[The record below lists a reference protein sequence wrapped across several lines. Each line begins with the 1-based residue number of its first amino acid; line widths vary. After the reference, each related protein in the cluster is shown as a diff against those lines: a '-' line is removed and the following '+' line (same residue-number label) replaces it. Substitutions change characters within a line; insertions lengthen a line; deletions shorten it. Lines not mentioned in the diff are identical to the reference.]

1 MSASKKKHPFDF
13 KTQYGL
19 GFDPQD
25 DEIVVD
31 FFCGGGG
38 AGTGL
43 EMGLGRKVN
52 VAKNHSA
59 KAISMHTINHPGA
72 KHFTT
77 DVFDGDP
84 DTECGGKA
92 VGWFHM
98 SPDCT
103 HHSQAAG
110 GQPRKRE
117 IRNLSW
123 IGLKWAGK
131 KKPRVISLENVKQ
144 ILQWGRLIA
153 KRDKATGRVIKLGG
167 AIAAPG
173 EVVPV
178 DQQFLIPDPK
188 QRGRTWRRFVAL
200 LEGMGYVVEWKVIKA
215 CDFGAPT
222 SRERLF
228 MLARCDGQ
236 PIVWPE
242 PTHAKKPAK
251 AQKPWRTAAE
261 CIDFSDLG
269 KSIFGRKKDLAP
281 ATLRRVAKG
290 MKKFVIDNATPFIV
304 PIANWS
310 GETVQSANQPLR
322 TVNSYPRG
330 GAFSVVSPV
339 IAPATHQ
346 GSDRINDPLEPLPT
360 VTCANRG
367 ELTLI
372 SPTLVQTGYG
382 ERDGQEP
389 RVPGLDQPLGTV
401 VAGGVKHAL
410 TSAVLVGAGGPEY
423 SGKPT
428 AADQPV
434 GSLLAQN
441 HRGIAAA
448 SLVQLGNGDKAG
460 AAPRTA
466 DLHDPLGTIMASG
479 GKYGV
484 AAAHLVK
491 FRFDDAGKPLDE
503 PLPTITSGGNY
514 QRPAGAAHAMGI
526 ATAFMAQMN
535 GGFNTTAAKSLEDPM
550 TTVTNTGS
558 QQQLVTATLVTNTTG
573 HAPSDIEGPVPTLTT
588 GQHHMLATA
597 HLLHLRGNC
606 DARDSADPLHTVSAG
621 GTHHGLVTAFMERQ
635 FGASVG
641 QDLDEPAPTITAG
654 GGGKSSLV
662 SFELSPEHE
671 EGALRVAAFLISY
684 YGTENMSGCDQ
695 PAPTITTKDR
705 LGLVTVMV
713 KGTPYVIVDIRLRM
727 LQPAELYQAQGF
739 PTDYIITHGADG
751 KPFTKTEQVHMC
763 GNSVSPPPMAAL
775 ARANDPWRTNVQHQ
789 VAA

>member
-1 MSASKKKHPFDF
+1 MSAQQKKHPFDF

-19 GFDPQD
+19 GFNPQD

-43 EMGLGRKVN
+43 EIGLGRAVN
-52 VAKNHSA
+52 VAKNHSPQ
-59 KAISMHTINHPGA
+59 AISMHTMNHPGA
-72 KHFTT
+72 QHFTT

-123 IGLKWAGK
+123 IGLKWAGMK
-131 KKPRVISLENVKQ
+131 RPRVISLENVKQ

-153 KRDKATGRVIKLGG
+153 KRDKVTGRVVKLGG
-167 AIAAPG
+167 DVAAPG

-178 DQQFLIPDPK
+178 GQQFLIPDPK

-228 MLARCDGQ
+228 MIARCDGQ

-242 PTHAKKPAK
+242 PTHAKNPTKGQ
-251 AQKPWRTAAE
+251 QKWKTAAD
-261 CIDFSDLG
+261 CIDFTDLG

-290 MKKFVIDNATPFIV
+290 MKKFVIDNPAPFIV

-310 GETVQSANQPLR
+310 GEAVQSAEEPLR
-322 TVNSYPRG
+322 TITSYPKG
-330 GAFSVVSPV
+330 GAFSVVSPI

-372 SPTLVQTGYG
+372 SPTLIQSGYG
-382 ERDGQEP
+382 ERPEQEP

-410 TSAVLVGAGGPEY
+410 TSSILVGAGGPVY
-423 SGKPT
+423 AGHPVT
-428 AADQPV
+428 ADQPV
-434 GSLLAQN
+434 GTLMTRS
-441 HRGIAAA
+441 HRA
-448 SLVQLGNGDKAG
+448 V
-460 AAPRTA
+460 
-466 DLHDPLGTIMASG
+466 
-479 GKYGV
+479 
-484 AAAHLVK
+484 
-491 FRFDDAGKPLDE
+491 
-503 PLPTITSGGNY
+503 
-514 QRPAGAAHAMGI
+514 

-535 GGFNTTAAKSLEDPM
+535 GGFNTTVAKSIEDPM

-558 QQQLVTATLVTNTTG
+558 QQQLVAANLV
-573 HAPSDIEGPVPTLTT
+573 
-588 GQHHMLATA
+588 
-597 HLLHLRGNC
+597 HLRGNC
-606 DARDSADPLHTVSAG
+606 DARDVNDPLHTISASG
-621 GTHHGLVTAFMERQ
+621 QHHGLVSAFMERA
-635 FGASVG
+635 FGGSIG
-641 QDLDEPAPTITAG
+641 QGLEEPAPTITAG

-662 SFELSPEHE
+662 SLTLSPEHE
-671 EGALRVAAFLISY
+671 AGALRVAAFLISY
-684 YGTENMSGCDQ
+684 YGTENISACDS

-705 LGLVTVMV
+705 LAMVTVMV
-713 KGTPYVIVDIRLRM
+713 KGTPYVIVDICLRM
-727 LQPAELYQAQGF
+727 LKPSELYKAQGF
-739 PTDYIITHGADG
+739 PADYIITHGADG
-751 KPFTKTEQVHMC
+751 KPFTKTQQVHMC

-775 ARANDPWRTNVQHQ
+775 ARANDPWRSEDRQAR
-789 VAA
+789 AA

>member
-1 MSASKKKHPFDF
+1 MSAQHKKCTFDF

-19 GFDPQD
+19 GFNPQD

-43 EMGLGRKVN
+43 EMGLGRTVS
-52 VAKNHSA
+52 VAKNHSPR
-59 KAISMHTINHPGA
+59 AISMHTVNHPGA

-77 DVFDGDP
+77 DVFEGDP

-123 IGLKWAGK
+123 IGLKWAGMK
-131 KKPRVISLENVKQ
+131 RPRVISLENVKQ

-153 KRDKATGRVIKLGG
+153 KRDKATGRVVKLGG
-167 AIAAPG
+167 DVAAPG

-178 DQQFLIPDPK
+178 SQQFLIPDPK

-200 LEGMGYVVEWKVIKA
+200 LQGMGYIVEWKVIKA

-228 MLARCDGQ
+228 MISRCDGQ

-242 PTHAKKPAK
+242 PTHAKNPAK
-251 AQKPWRTAAE
+251 GQQKWKTAAD

-290 MKKFVIDNATPFIV
+290 MKKFVIDSAAPFIV

-310 GETVQSANQPLR
+310 GETVQSADEPLR
-322 TVNSYPRG
+322 TVTSYPKG
-330 GAFSVVSPV
+330 GAFSVVSPI

-346 GSDRINDPLEPLPT
+346 GSDRINDPLEPVPT

-367 ELTLI
+367 ELTLV
-372 SPTLVQTGYG
+372 SPLM
-382 ERDGQEP
+382 
-389 RVPGLDQPLGTV
+389 
-401 VAGGVKHAL
+401 
-410 TSAVLVGAGGPEY
+410 VGAGGPEY
-423 SGKPT
+423 SGKPVGI
-428 AADQPV
+428 DQPV
-434 GSLLAQN
+434 GTLMTQN
-441 HRGIAAA
+441 HRAI
-448 SLVQLGNGDKAG
+448 
-460 AAPRTA
+460 
-466 DLHDPLGTIMASG
+466 
-479 GKYGV
+479 

-491 FRFDDAGKPLDE
+491 FRFNDAGKALDE

-526 ATAFMAQMN
+526 STVFMAQMN
-535 GGFNTTAAKSLEDPM
+535 GGFNTTDAKSIEDPM
-550 TTVTNTGS
+550 TTVANTGS
-558 QQQLVTATLVTNTTG
+558 QQQLVAANLV
-573 HAPSDIEGPVPTLTT
+573 
-588 GQHHMLATA
+588 
-597 HLLHLRGNC
+597 HLRGNC
-606 DARDSADPLHTVSAG
+606 DARDVNDPLHTISAG
-621 GTHHGLVTAFMERQ
+621 GQHHGLASAFMERA
-635 FGASVG
+635 FGGSVG
-641 QDLDEPAPTITAG
+641 QGLDDPAPTITAG

-662 SFELSPEHE
+662 SLTLSPEHE
-671 EGALRVAAFLISY
+671 AGALRVAAFLISY
-684 YGTENMSGCDQ
+684 YGTENISACDS

-705 LGLVTVMV
+705 LAMVTVMV
-713 KGTPYVIVDIRLRM
+713 KGTPYVIVDICLRM
-727 LQPAELYQAQGF
+727 LKPSELYKAQGF
-739 PTDYIITHGADG
+739 PSDYIISHGADG
-751 KPFTKTEQVHMC
+751 KPFTKTQQVHMC

-775 ARANDPWRTNVQHQ
+775 AWANDPWRAEERQAH
-789 VAA
+789 AA

>member
-1 MSASKKKHPFDF
+1 MSAQQKKHPFDF

-19 GFDPQD
+19 GFNPQD

-43 EMGLGRKVN
+43 EMGLGRTVN
-52 VAKNHSA
+52 VAKNHSPQ
-59 KAISMHTINHPGA
+59 AISMHTVNHPGA

-123 IGLKWAGK
+123 IGLKWGGK
-131 KKPRVISLENVKQ
+131 KRPRVISLENVKQ

-153 KRDKATGRVIKLGG
+153 KRDKATGRVVKLDGN
-167 AIAAPG
+167 IAAPG

-178 DQQFLIPDPK
+178 AQQFLIPDPK

-200 LEGMGYVVEWKVIKA
+200 LERMGYVVEWKVIKA

-228 MLARCDGQ
+228 MIARCDSQ

-242 PTHAKKPAK
+242 PTHAKNPAK
-251 AQKPWRTAAE
+251 GQQKWKTAAD
-261 CIDFSDLG
+261 CIDFTDLG

-290 MKKFVIDNATPFIV
+290 MKKFVIDSAAPFIV

-310 GETVQSANQPLR
+310 GEAVQSADEPLR
-322 TVNSYPRG
+322 TITSYPKG
-330 GAFSVVSPV
+330 GAFSVVSPI

-372 SPTLVQTGYG
+372 SPTLIQSGYG
-382 ERDGQEP
+382 ERPGQEP

-410 TSAVLVGAGGPEY
+410 
-423 SGKPT
+423 
-428 AADQPV
+428 
-434 GSLLAQN
+434 
-441 HRGIAAA
+441 
-448 SLVQLGNGDKAG
+448 
-460 AAPRTA
+460 
-466 DLHDPLGTIMASG
+466 
-479 GKYGV
+479 

-491 FRFDDAGKPLDE
+491 FRFNDAGKALDE

-526 ATAFMAQMN
+526 STVFMAQMN
-535 GGFNTTAAKSLEDPM
+535 GGFNTTVAKSIEDPM

-558 QQQLVTATLVTNTTG
+558 QQQLVSATLITNTTG
-573 HAPSDIEGPVPTLTT
+573 HAPSDLAGPVPTVTT
-588 GQHHMLATA
+588 GQHHALVAA
-597 HLLHLRGNC
+597 NLVHLRGNC
-606 DARDSADPLHTVSAG
+606 DARDVNDPLHTVSAG
-621 GTHHGLVTAFMERQ
+621 GQHHGLVSAFMERA
-635 FGASVG
+635 FGGSVG
-641 QDLDEPAPTITAG
+641 QGLDDPAPTITAG

-662 SFELSPEHE
+662 SLTLSPEHE
-671 EGALRVAAFLISY
+671 AGALRVAAFLISY
-684 YGTENMSGCDQ
+684 YGTENISACDS

-705 LGLVTVMV
+705 LAMVTVMV
-713 KGTPYVIVDIRLRM
+713 KGTPYVIVDICLRM
-727 LQPAELYQAQGF
+727 LKPTELYKAQGF
-739 PTDYIITHGADG
+739 PADYIISHGADG
-751 KPFTKTEQVHMC
+751 KPFTKTQQVHMC

-775 ARANDPWRTNVQHQ
+775 AKANDPWKAAVDHA

>member
-1 MSASKKKHPFDF
+1 MSAHQKKHPFDF

-19 GFDPQD
+19 GFNPQD

-43 EMGLGRKVN
+43 EMGLGRTVS

-59 KAISMHTINHPGA
+59 AAISMHTVNHPGA

-144 ILQWGRLIA
+144 ILQWGPLVA
-153 KRDKATGRVIKLGG
+153 KRCKSTGRVVKLGG
-167 AIAAPG
+167 GIAAPG

-178 DQQFLIPDPK
+178 DQQFLVPDPAR
-188 QRGRTWRRFVAL
+188 RGQTWAVFVAE
-200 LEGMGYVVEWKVIKA
+200 LERLGYAVEWRVIRA

-228 MLARCDGQ
+228 MIARCDGQ

-242 PTHAKKPAK
+242 PTHAKHPAK
-251 AQKPWRTAAE
+251 GQKPWRTAAE
-261 CIDFSDLG
+261 CIDFTDLG

-281 ATLRRVAKG
+281 TTLRRVAKG
-290 MKKFVIDNATPFIV
+290 MKKFVIDNPTPFIV

-310 GETVQSANQPLR
+310 GETVQSANEPLR
-322 TVNSYPRG
+322 TVTSYPKG

-360 VTCANRG
+360 ITCANRG

-372 SPTLVQTGYG
+372 SPTLIQSGYG
-382 ERDGQEP
+382 EREGQQP
-389 RVPGLDQPLGTV
+389 RVPGIDQPLGTV

-410 TSAVLVGAGGPEY
+410 
-423 SGKPT
+423 
-428 AADQPV
+428 
-434 GSLLAQN
+434 
-441 HRGIAAA
+441 
-448 SLVQLGNGDKAG
+448 
-460 AAPRTA
+460 
-466 DLHDPLGTIMASG
+466 
-479 GKYGV
+479 

-491 FRFDDAGKPLDE
+491 FRFNDAGKALDE

-514 QRPAGAAHAMGI
+514 QRPAGAAHAMGVS
-526 ATAFMAQMN
+526 TVFMAQMN
-535 GGFNTTAAKSLEDPM
+535 GGFNTTHAKGVSEPM

-558 QQQLVTATLVTNTTG
+558 QQQLVAANLV
-573 HAPSDIEGPVPTLTT
+573 
-588 GQHHMLATA
+588 
-597 HLLHLRGNC
+597 HLRGNC
-606 DARDSADPLHTVSAG
+606 DARDVTDPLHTISAG
-621 GTHHGLVTAFMERQ
+621 GQHHGLVTAFMERQ

-641 QDLDEPAPTITAG
+641 QQLDEPAPTVTAG
-654 GGGKSSLV
+654 GGGKSSVV
-662 SFELSPEHE
+662 SLKLSPEHE

-684 YGTENMSGCDQ
+684 YGTENVSGAGE
-695 PAPTITTKDR
+695 PAPTVTTKDR
-705 LGLVTVMV
+705 LALVTVMV
-713 KGTPYVIVDIRLRM
+713 KGTPYVIVDICLRM
-727 LQPAELYQAQGF
+727 LKPSELYKAQGF
-739 PTDYIITHGADG
+739 PADYVITHGADG
-751 KPFTKTEQVHMC
+751 KPFTKTQQVHMC

-775 ARANDPWRTNVQHQ
+775 ARANDPWRTSTQHQ

>member
-1 MSASKKKHPFDF
+1 MSAQQKKHPFDF

-19 GFDPQD
+19 GFNPQD

-43 EMGLGRKVN
+43 EMGLGRAVN
-52 VAKNHSA
+52 VAKNHSPQ
-59 KAISMHTINHPGA
+59 AISMHTVNHPGA
-72 KHFTT
+72 KHYTT
-77 DVFDGDP
+77 DVFEGDP

-123 IGLKWAGK
+123 IGLKWAGMK
-131 KKPRVISLENVKQ
+131 RPRVISLENVKQ

-153 KRDKATGRVIKLGG
+153 KRDKATGRVVKLGG
-167 AIAAPG
+167 DIAAPG

-178 DQQFLIPDPK
+178 CQQFLIPDPK

-200 LEGMGYVVEWKVIKA
+200 LEGMGYVVEWKVIRA

-228 MLARCDGQ
+228 MIARCDGQ
-236 PIVWPE
+236 PIVWPD
-242 PTHAKKPAK
+242 PTHAKNPNKGQ
-251 AQKPWRTAAE
+251 QKWKTAAD

-290 MKKFVIDNATPFIV
+290 MKKFVIDSAAPFIV

-310 GETVQSANQPLR
+310 GETVQSADEPLR
-322 TVNSYPRG
+322 TITSYPKG
-330 GAFSVVSPV
+330 GAFSVVSPI

-346 GSDRINDPLEPLPT
+346 GSDRINDPLDPLPT

-372 SPTLVQTGYG
+372 SPVM
-382 ERDGQEP
+382 
-389 RVPGLDQPLGTV
+389 
-401 VAGGVKHAL
+401 
-410 TSAVLVGAGGPEY
+410 VGAGGPVY
-423 SGKPT
+423 AGHPV
-428 AADQPV
+428 AADKPV
-434 GSLLAQN
+434 GTLMTRS
-441 HRGIAAA
+441 HRAI
-448 SLVQLGNGDKAG
+448 
-460 AAPRTA
+460 
-466 DLHDPLGTIMASG
+466 
-479 GKYGV
+479 

-491 FRFDDAGKPLDE
+491 FRFDDAGKALDE

-526 ATAFMAQMN
+526 STVFMAQMN
-535 GGFNTTAAKSLEDPM
+535 GSFNATDAKSIEDPM

-558 QQQLVTATLVTNTTG
+558 QQQLVAANLV
-573 HAPSDIEGPVPTLTT
+573 
-588 GQHHMLATA
+588 
-597 HLLHLRGNC
+597 HLRGNC
-606 DARDSADPLHTVSAG
+606 DARDVNDPLHTVSAG
-621 GTHHGLVTAFMERQ
+621 GQHHGLVSAFMERA
-635 FGASVG
+635 FGGSVG
-641 QDLDEPAPTITAG
+641 QGLEDPAPTITAG

-662 SFELSPEHE
+662 SLTLSPEHE
-671 EGALRVAAFLISY
+671 AGALRVAAFLISY
-684 YGTENMSGCDQ
+684 YGTENISACDS

-705 LGLVTVMV
+705 LAMVTVMV
-713 KGTPYVIVDIRLRM
+713 KGTPYVIVDICLRM
-727 LQPAELYQAQGF
+727 LKPSELYKAQGF
-739 PTDYIITHGADG
+739 PADYIISHGADG
-751 KPFTKTEQVHMC
+751 KPFTKTQQVHMC

-775 ARANDPWRTNVQHQ
+775 ARANDPWRSEERQAR
-789 VAA
+789 AA

>member
-1 MSASKKKHPFDF
+1 MSAHQKKHPFDF

-19 GFDPQD
+19 GFNPQD

-43 EMGLGRKVN
+43 EMGLGRTVS
-52 VAKNHSA
+52 VAKNHSPA
-59 KAISMHTINHPGA
+59 AISMHTVNHPGA

-144 ILQWGRLIA
+144 ILQWGPLVA
-153 KRDKATGRVIKLGG
+153 KRCKSTGRVVKLGG
-167 AIAAPG
+167 GIAEHG

-178 DQQFLIPDPK
+178 DQQFLVPDPAR
-188 QRGRTWRRFVAL
+188 RGQTWAVFVAE
-200 LEGMGYVVEWKVIKA
+200 LERLGYAVEWRVIRA

-228 MLARCDGQ
+228 MIARCDGQ

-242 PTHAKKPAK
+242 PTHAKSPAK
-251 AQKPWRTAAE
+251 GQKPWRTAAE
-261 CIDFSDLG
+261 CIDFTDLG

-290 MKKFVIDNATPFIV
+290 MKKFVIDNPAPFII

-310 GETVQSANQPLR
+310 GETVQSANEPLR
-322 TVNSYPRG
+322 TVTSYPKG
-330 GAFSVVSPV
+330 GAFSVVSPI

-372 SPTLVQTGYG
+372 SPTLIQSGYG
-382 ERDGQEP
+382 EREGQQP
-389 RVPGLDQPLGTV
+389 RVPGIDQPLGTV

-410 TSAVLVGAGGPEY
+410 TSSILVGAGGPVY
-423 SGKPT
+423 AGKPI
-428 AADQPV
+428 AADQRV
-434 GSLLAQN
+434 GTLMTQN
-441 HRGIAAA
+441 HRA
-448 SLVQLGNGDKAG
+448 V
-460 AAPRTA
+460 
-466 DLHDPLGTIMASG
+466 
-479 GKYGV
+479 
-484 AAAHLVK
+484 
-491 FRFDDAGKPLDE
+491 
-503 PLPTITSGGNY
+503 
-514 QRPAGAAHAMGI
+514 

-535 GGFNTTAAKSLEDPM
+535 GGFNTTHAKGADEPM
-550 TTVTNTGS
+550 TTITNTGS
-558 QQQLVTATLVTNTTG
+558 QQQLVTATLITNTTG
-573 HAPSDIEGPVPTLTT
+573 HGPTNLESPVPTLTT
-588 GQHHMLATA
+588 GQHHALVAA
-597 HLLHLRGNC
+597 NLVHLRGNC
-606 DARDSADPLHTVSAG
+606 DARDVNDPLHTISSG
-621 GTHHGLVTAFMERQ
+621 GQHHGLVTAFMERQ

-641 QDLDEPAPTITAG
+641 QPLDEPAPTVTAG
-654 GGGKSSLV
+654 GGGKSSVV
-662 SFELSPEHE
+662 SLRLSPEHE

-684 YGTENMSGCDQ
+684 YGTENVSGAGE

-705 LGLVTVMV
+705 LALVTVMV
-713 KGTPYVIVDIRLRM
+713 KGTPYVIVDICLRM
-727 LQPAELYQAQGF
+727 LKPSELYKAQGF
-739 PTDYIITHGADG
+739 PADYVITHGADG
-751 KPFTKTEQVHMC
+751 KPFTKTQQVHMC

-775 ARANDPWRTNVQHQ
+775 ARANDPWRAGQQ
-789 VAA
+789 QAAAA

>member
-1 MSASKKKHPFDF
+1 MTAFKKHPFDF

-19 GFDPQD
+19 GFNAQD
-25 DEIVVD
+25 EEIVVD

-43 EMGLGRKVN
+43 EMGLGRAVN
-52 VAKNHSA
+52 VAKNHSPQ
-59 KAISMHTINHPGA
+59 AISMHTVNHPGA
-72 KHFTT
+72 VHYTT

-144 ILQWGRLIA
+144 ILQWGPLIA
-153 KRDKATGRVIKLGG
+153 KRCKATGRVVKLGG
-167 AIAAPG
+167 GVAAPG

-178 DQQFLIPDPK
+178 HQQFLVPNPTR
-188 QRGRTWRRFVAL
+188 RGQTWAVFVAEL
-200 LEGMGYVVEWKVIKA
+200 QRLGYAVEWRVLKA

-228 MLARCDGQ
+228 MIARCDGE
-236 PIVWPE
+236 PIVWPA
-242 PTHAKKPAK
+242 PTHAKHPVKGQ
-251 AQKPWRTAAE
+251 QKWRTAAE
-261 CIDFSDLG
+261 CIDWTIPS
-269 KSIFGRKKDLAP
+269 KSIFDRPKPLAP
-281 ATLRRVAKG
+281 ATLRRIAKG
-290 MKKFVIDNATPFIV
+290 MKKFVIDAADPFIV

-310 GETVQSANQPLR
+310 GESVQSAHEPLR
-322 TVNSYPRG
+322 TVTSWPRG
-330 GAFSVVSPV
+330 GSFAMASPI

-346 GSDRINDPLEPLPT
+346 GSDRINDPGEPMPT

-367 ELTLI
+367 ELML
-372 SPTLVQTGYG
+372 
-382 ERDGQEP
+382 
-389 RVPGLDQPLGTV
+389 
-401 VAGGVKHAL
+401 
-410 TSAVLVGAGGPEY
+410 SAA
-423 SGKPT
+423 T
-428 AADQPV
+428 
-434 GSLLAQN
+434 
-441 HRGIAAA
+441 
-448 SLVQLGNGDKAG
+448 LVQLGNGDKPG
-460 AAPRTA
+460 SAPRTA
-466 DLHDPLGTIMASG
+466 DQHEPLGTIMASG
-479 GKYGV
+479 GKYAV

-491 FRFDDAGKPLDE
+491 FRFADEGKALNE

-526 ATAFMAQMN
+526 STVFMAQMN
-535 GGFNTTAAKSLEDPM
+535 GGFNTTDAKSIEDPM

-558 QQQLVTATLVTNTTG
+558 QQQLVTANLV
-573 HAPSDIEGPVPTLTT
+573 
-588 GQHHMLATA
+588 
-597 HLLHLRGNC
+597 HLRGNC
-606 DARDSADPLHTVSAG
+606 DARDVADPLHTISAG

-641 QDLDEPAPTITAG
+641 QAVDEPAPTITAG

-662 SFELSPEHE
+662 EFQLSPEIE
-671 EGALRVAAFLISY
+671 AGALRVAAFLISY
-684 YGTENMSGCDQ
+684 YGTENVSAAGE

-705 LGLVTVMV
+705 LALVTVTI
-713 KGTPYVIVDIRLRM
+713 KGTPYVIVDICLRM
-727 LQPAELYQAQGF
+727 LQPAELYKAQGF
-739 PTDYIITHGADG
+739 PADYIISHGADG
-751 KPFTKTEQVHMC
+751 KPFTKTQQVHMC

-775 ARANDPWRTNVQHQ
+775 ARANDPWRQIEQ
-789 VAA
+789 IKEAA

>member
-1 MSASKKKHPFDF
+1 MSAHQKKHPFDF
-13 KTQYGL
+13 KMQYGL
-19 GFDPQD
+19 GFNPQD

-43 EMGLGRKVN
+43 EMGLGRAVN

-59 KAISMHTINHPGA
+59 KAISMHSINHPGA

-77 DVFDGDP
+77 DVFEGNP

-167 AIAAPG
+167 AIAAAG

-200 LEGMGYVVEWKVIKA
+200 LEGMGYVVEWKVIRA

-228 MLARCDGQ
+228 MIARCDGQ

-242 PTHAKKPAK
+242 PTHAKNPVKGQ
-251 AQKPWRTAAE
+251 QKWKTAAD
-261 CIDFSDLG
+261 CIDFTDLG

-290 MKKFVIDNATPFIV
+290 MKKFVIDSAAPFIV

-310 GETVQSANQPLR
+310 GEAVQSSVEPLR
-322 TVNSYPRG
+322 TITSFPKG

-346 GSDRINDPLEPLPT
+346 GSVRINDPLDPLPT

-372 SPTLVQTGYG
+372 SPTLIQSGYG
-382 ERDGQEP
+382 ERPGQDP

-410 TSAVLVGAGGPEY
+410 ASACIVQAGHGEGSGASKRRSHGVNDICG
-423 SGKPT
+423 
-428 AADQPV
+428 PV
-434 GSLLAQN
+434 GT
-441 HRGIAAA
+441 
-448 SLVQLGNGDKAG
+448 V
-460 AAPRTA
+460 T
-466 DLHDPLGTIMASG
+466 ASG
-479 GKYGV
+479 GGQSIS
-484 AAAHLVK
+484 AAVMIQA
-491 FRFDDAGKPLDE
+491 
-503 PLPTITSGGNY
+503 
-514 QRPAGAAHAMGI
+514 
-526 ATAFMAQMN
+526 N
-535 GGFNTTAAKSLEDPM
+535 GGFNTTHAKDMLGPM

-558 QQQLVTATLVTNTTG
+558 QQQLVAANLV
-573 HAPSDIEGPVPTLTT
+573 
-588 GQHHMLATA
+588 
-597 HLLHLRGNC
+597 HLRGNC
-606 DARDSADPLHTVSAG
+606 DARDVNDPLHTVSASG
-621 GTHHGLVTAFMERQ
+621 QHHGLVSAFMERA
-635 FGASVG
+635 FGGSVG
-641 QDLDEPAPTITAG
+641 QGLNDPAPTITAG

-662 SFELSPEHE
+662 SLTLSPEHE
-671 EGALRVAAFLISY
+671 AGALRVAAFLISY
-684 YGTENMSGCDQ
+684 YGTENISACDS

-705 LGLVTVMV
+705 LAMVTVMV
-713 KGTPYVIVDIRLRM
+713 RGTPYVIVDICLRM
-727 LQPAELYQAQGF
+727 LKPSELYKAQGF
-739 PTDYIITHGADG
+739 PDDYIISHGADG
-751 KPFTKTEQVHMC
+751 KPFTKTQQVHMC

-775 ARANDPWRTNVQHQ
+775 ARANDPWRAAQQ
-789 VAA
+789 QAVAA

>member
-1 MSASKKKHPFDF
+1 MSAHQKKHPFDF

-19 GFDPQD
+19 GFSTQD

-43 EMGLGRKVN
+43 EMGLGRAVN
-52 VAKNHSA
+52 VAKNHSPA
-59 KAISMHTINHPGA
+59 AISMHTVNHPGA
-72 KHFTT
+72 VHYTT

-123 IGLKWAGK
+123 IGLKWAGMK
-131 KKPRVISLENVKQ
+131 RPRVISLENVKQ

-153 KRDKATGRVIKLGG
+153 KRDKATGRVVKLGG
-167 AIAAPG
+167 EIAAPG

-178 DQQFLIPDPK
+178 GQQFLIPDPK

-228 MLARCDGQ
+228 MIARCDGQ

-242 PTHAKKPAK
+242 PTHAKNPAK
-251 AQKPWRTAAE
+251 GQKKWRTAAE
-261 CIDFSDLG
+261 CIDWTIPS
-269 KSIFGRKKDLAP
+269 KSIFDRPKPLAP
-281 ATLRRVAKG
+281 ATLRRIAKG
-290 MKKFVIDNATPFIV
+290 MKKFVLDAADPFIV

-310 GETVQSANQPLR
+310 GDSVQSAHEPLR
-322 TVNSYPRG
+322 TVTSWPRG
-330 GAFSVVSPV
+330 GSFAMASPI

-346 GSDRINDPLEPLPT
+346 GSDRINDPSAPLPT

-372 SPTLVQTGYG
+372 SPVMVTAAHGEGKPGGVQRWG
-382 ERDGQEP
+382 DGSKFA
-389 RVPGLDQPLGTV
+389 GDPLGTV
-401 VAGGVKHAL
+401 
-410 TSAVLVGAGGPEY
+410 T
-423 SGKPT
+423 
-428 AADQPV
+428 
-434 GSLLAQN
+434 
-441 HRGIAAA
+441 
-448 SLVQLGNGDKAG
+448 
-460 AAPRTA
+460 
-466 DLHDPLGTIMASG
+466 ASG
-479 GKYGV
+479 GHSV

-491 FRFDDAGKPLDE
+491 FRFSDEGKALDE

-526 ATAFMAQMN
+526 STVFMAQMN
-535 GGFNTTAAKSLEDPM
+535 GGFNTTAAKSIEDPM

-558 QQQLVTATLVTNTTG
+558 QQQLVAANLV
-573 HAPSDIEGPVPTLTT
+573 
-588 GQHHMLATA
+588 
-597 HLLHLRGNC
+597 HLRGNC
-606 DARDSADPLHTVSAG
+606 DARDVNDPLHTISAG
-621 GTHHGLVTAFMERQ
+621 GQHHGLASAFMERA

-641 QDLDEPAPTITAG
+641 QGLEEPAPTITAG

-662 SFELSPEHE
+662 SLTLSPEHE
-671 EGALRVAAFLISY
+671 AGALRVAAFLISY
-684 YGTENMSGCDQ
+684 YGTENISACDS

-705 LGLVTVMV
+705 LAMVTVMLQ
-713 KGTPYVIVDIRLRM
+713 GTPYVIVDICLRM
-727 LQPAELYQAQGF
+727 LNPAELYKAQGF
-739 PTDYIITHGADG
+739 PADYIISHGADG
-751 KPFTKTEQVHMC
+751 KPFTKTQQVHMC

-775 ARANDPWRTNVQHQ
+775 ARANDPWRVTERVSE
-789 VAA
+789 AA

>member
-1 MSASKKKHPFDF
+1 MSAPQKKHPLDF

-43 EMGLGRKVN
+43 EMGLGRAVT
-52 VAKNHSA
+52 VAKNHNPA
-59 KAISMHTINHPGA
+59 AISMHTVNHPA
-72 KHFTT
+72 ARHYTT
-77 DVFDGDP
+77 DVFEGDP
-84 DTECGGKA
+84 DEECGGRA

-131 KKPRVISLENVKQ
+131 KRPRVISLENVKQ
-144 ILQWGRLIA
+144 ILQWGPLVA
-153 KRDKATGRVIKLGG
+153 KRDKITGRVMKLGG
-167 AIAAPG
+167 QVAAHG

-178 DQQFLIPDPK
+178 HQQFLVPDPK
-188 QRGRTWRRFVAL
+188 RRGTTWRRFVAL
-200 LEGMGYVVEWKVIKA
+200 LEGMGYAVEWRVIKA

-228 MLARCDGQ
+228 MIARCDGQ

-242 PTHAKKPAK
+242 PTHARKPTK
-251 AQKPWRTAAE
+251 RQQKWRTAAD
-261 CIDFSDLG
+261 CIDWSVPS

-290 MKKFVIDNATPFIV
+290 MKKFVIESANPFIV

-310 GETVQSANQPLR
+310 GELAQSAHEPLR
-322 TVNSYPRG
+322 TVTSWPRG
-330 GAFSVVSPV
+330 GSFAM
-339 IAPATHQ
+339 A
-346 GSDRINDPLEPLPT
+346 
-360 VTCANRG
+360 
-367 ELTLI
+367 

-382 ERDGQEP
+382 EREGQQP

-410 TSAVLVGAGGPEY
+410 T
-423 SGKPT
+423 
-428 AADQPV
+428 
-434 GSLLAQN
+434 
-441 HRGIAAA
+441 
-448 SLVQLGNGDKAG
+448 
-460 AAPRTA
+460 
-466 DLHDPLGTIMASG
+466 
-479 GKYGV
+479 
-484 AAAHLVK
+484 AAHLVK
-491 FRFDDAGKPLDE
+491 FRFDDAGKALDE

-514 QRPAGAAHAMGI
+514 QRPAGAAHAMGVC
-526 ATAFMAQMN
+526 TAVMAQMN
-535 GGFNTTAAKSLEDPM
+535 GGFNTTDAKPMDEPM

-558 QQQLVTATLVTNTTG
+558 QQQLVTANLV
-573 HAPSDIEGPVPTLTT
+573 
-588 GQHHMLATA
+588 
-597 HLLHLRGNC
+597 HLRGNC
-606 DARDSADPLHTVSAG
+606 DTRDAADPLHTISAG

-641 QDLDEPAPTITAG
+641 QAIDEPAPTITAG

-662 SFELSPEHE
+662 ELKLSPEHE

-684 YGTENMSGCDQ
+684 YGTENVSGCNS

-705 LGLVTVMV
+705 LALVTVMV
-713 KGTPYVIVDIRLRM
+713 KGTPYVIVDICLRM
-727 LQPAELYQAQGF
+727 LQPHELYRAQGF
-739 PTDYIITHGADG
+739 PADYVIDKGADG
-751 KPFTKTEQVHMC
+751 RKFTKTEQVHMC

-775 ARANDPWRTNVQHQ
+775 ARANDPWRAAAREA

>member
-1 MSASKKKHPFDF
+1 MSAHQKKHPFDF

-19 GFDPQD
+19 GFNPQD

-43 EMGLGRKVN
+43 EIGLGRAVT
-52 VAKNHSA
+52 VAKNHSPA
-59 KAISMHTINHPGA
+59 AISMHTVNHPA
-72 KHFTT
+72 ARHFTT
-77 DVFDGDP
+77 DVFEGDP
-84 DTECGGKA
+84 DTECGGRP

-144 ILQWGRLIA
+144 ILQWGPLIA
-153 KRDKATGRVIKLGG
+153 KRCKVTGRVVKLGG
-167 AIAAPG
+167 DIAEPG

-178 DQQFLIPDPK
+178 HQQFLVPDPK
-188 QRGRTWRRFVAL
+188 RRGQTWAVFVAEL
-200 LEGMGYVVEWKVIKA
+200 KRLGYAVEWRVIRA

-228 MLARCDGQ
+228 MIARCDGQ

-242 PTHAKKPAK
+242 PTHAKNPVKGQ
-251 AQKPWRTAAE
+251 QKWKTAAD

-290 MKKFVIDNATPFIV
+290 MKKFVIDNPAPFIV

-310 GETVQSANQPLR
+310 GEAVQSSDEPLR
-322 TVNSYPRG
+322 TITSWPRG
-330 GAFSVVSPV
+330 GSFAMASPV

-346 GSDRINDPLEPLPT
+346 GSVRVNDPMEPLPT

-372 SPTLVQTGYG
+372 SPTLIQSGYG
-382 ERDGQEP
+382 ERPGQEP

-410 TSAVLVGAGGPEY
+410 
-423 SGKPT
+423 
-428 AADQPV
+428 
-434 GSLLAQN
+434 
-441 HRGIAAA
+441 
-448 SLVQLGNGDKAG
+448 
-460 AAPRTA
+460 
-466 DLHDPLGTIMASG
+466 
-479 GKYGV
+479 

-491 FRFDDAGKPLDE
+491 FRFNDAGKALDE

-514 QRPAGAAHAMGI
+514 QRAAGAAHAMGI
-526 ATAFMAQMN
+526 STVFMAQMN
-535 GGFNTTAAKSLEDPM
+535 GGFNTTFAKGMDEPL

-558 QQQLVTATLVTNTTG
+558 QQQLVSASLATLRRNCIGRGV
-573 HAPSDIEGPVPTLTT
+573 DEPVPTMTA
-588 GQHHMLATA
+588 GAEHHA
-597 HLLHLRGNC
+597 LLHY
-606 DARDSADPLHTVSAG
+606 
-621 GTHHGLVTAFMERQ
+621 
-635 FGASVG
+635 
-641 QDLDEPAPTITAG
+641 
-654 GGGKSSLV
+654 K
-662 SFELSPEHE
+662 LSPEHE
-671 EGALRVAAFLISY
+671 DGALRVAAFLISY
-684 YGTENMSGCDQ
+684 YGTENISACDA

-705 LGLVTVMV
+705 LAMVTVMV
-713 KGTPYVIVDIRLRM
+713 KGTPYVIVDICLRM
-727 LQPAELYQAQGF
+727 LKPSELYKAQGF
-739 PTDYIITHGADG
+739 PADYVISHGADG
-751 KPFTKTEQVHMC
+751 KPFTKTQQVHMC

-775 ARANDPWRTNVQHQ
+775 ARANDPWRVEERQA

>member
-1 MSASKKKHPFDF
+1 MTAFKKPPFDF
-13 KTQYGL
+13 KTQYAL
-19 GFDPQD
+19 GFNIQD

-43 EMGLGRKVN
+43 EMGLGRAVN

-59 KAISMHTINHPGA
+59 AAISMHTVNHPGA
-72 KHFTT
+72 VHYTT

-84 DTECGGKA
+84 DTECNGKF

-144 ILQWGRLIA
+144 ILQWGPLIA
-153 KRDKATGRVIKLGG
+153 KRCKATGRVVKLRGG
-167 AIAAPG
+167 VAAPG

-178 DQQFLIPDPK
+178 SQQFLVPDPAR
-188 QRGRTWRRFVAL
+188 RGQTWAVFVAEL
-200 LEGMGYVVEWKVIKA
+200 QRLGYAVEWRVIKA

-228 MLARCDGQ
+228 MIARCDGQ
-236 PIVWPE
+236 PIVWPV
-242 PTHAKKPAK
+242 PTHAKNPTKG
-251 AQKPWRTAAE
+251 QKKWRTAAE
-261 CIDFSDLG
+261 CIDWTIPS
-269 KSIFGRKKDLAP
+269 KSIFDRAKPLAP
-281 ATLRRVAKG
+281 ATLRRIAKG
-290 MKKFVIDNATPFIV
+290 MKKFVIDAADPFIV

-310 GETVQSANQPLR
+310 GESVQSANEPLR
-322 TVNSYPRG
+322 TVTSWPRG
-330 GAFSVVSPV
+330 GSFAMASPI

-346 GSDRINDPLEPLPT
+346 GSDRINDPHDPLPT

-372 SPTLVQTGYG
+372 SPVMVTAAHGEAKPGGVQRWG
-382 ERDGQEP
+382 DGSKFA
-389 RVPGLDQPLGTV
+389 GDPLGTV
-401 VAGGVKHAL
+401 
-410 TSAVLVGAGGPEY
+410 T
-423 SGKPT
+423 
-428 AADQPV
+428 
-434 GSLLAQN
+434 
-441 HRGIAAA
+441 
-448 SLVQLGNGDKAG
+448 
-460 AAPRTA
+460 
-466 DLHDPLGTIMASG
+466 ASG
-479 GKYGV
+479 GHSI

-491 FRFDDAGKPLDE
+491 FRFADEGKALAE

-526 ATAFMAQMN
+526 STVFMAQMN
-535 GGFNTTAAKSLEDPM
+535 GGFNTTAAKSIEDPM

-558 QQQLVTATLVTNTTG
+558 QQQLVTANLV
-573 HAPSDIEGPVPTLTT
+573 
-588 GQHHMLATA
+588 
-597 HLLHLRGNC
+597 HLRGNC
-606 DARDSADPLHTVSAG
+606 DARDAADPLHTISAG

-641 QDLDEPAPTITAG
+641 QGVDEPAPTITAG

-662 SFELSPEHE
+662 ELQLSPEVE
-671 EGALRVAAFLISY
+671 AGALRVAAFLISY
-684 YGTENMSGCDQ
+684 YGTENMSAADA

-705 LGLVTVMV
+705 LGLVTVSI
-713 KGTPYVIVDIRLRM
+713 KGTPYVIVDICLRM
-727 LQPAELYQAQGF
+727 LQPAELYKAQGF
-739 PTDYIITHGADG
+739 PADYIISHGADG
-751 KPFTKTEQVHMC
+751 KPFTKTQQVHMC

-775 ARANDPWRTNVQHQ
+775 ARANDPWRQAEQ
-789 VAA
+789 IREAA

>member
-1 MSASKKKHPFDF
+1 MSAQQKKHPFDF

-19 GFDPQD
+19 GFSTQD

-43 EMGLGRKVN
+43 EMGLGRAVN
-52 VAKNHSA
+52 VAKNHSPQ
-59 KAISMHTINHPGA
+59 AISMHTVNHPGA
-72 KHFTT
+72 THYTT
-77 DVFDGDP
+77 DVFEGDP
-84 DTECGGKA
+84 DTECAGKA

-153 KRDKATGRVIKLGG
+153 KRDKATGRVVKLGG
-167 AIAAPG
+167 DVAAPG

-178 DQQFLIPDPK
+178 GQQFLIPDPK

-200 LEGMGYVVEWKVIKA
+200 LEGMGYVVEWKVIRA

-228 MLARCDGQ
+228 MIARCDGQ
-236 PIVWPE
+236 PVVWPE
-242 PTHAKKPAK
+242 ATHAKNPTKGQ
-251 AQKPWRTAAE
+251 QKWKTAAD

-290 MKKFVIDNATPFIV
+290 MKKFVIDSAAPFIV

-310 GETVQSANQPLR
+310 GETVQSADEPLR
-322 TVNSYPRG
+322 TITSYPKG
-330 GAFSVVSPV
+330 GAFSVVSPI

-372 SPTLVQTGYG
+372 SPLM
-382 ERDGQEP
+382 
-389 RVPGLDQPLGTV
+389 
-401 VAGGVKHAL
+401 
-410 TSAVLVGAGGPEY
+410 VGAGGPEY
-423 SGKPT
+423 SGKPVSV
-428 AADQPV
+428 DQPT
-434 GSLLAQN
+434 GTLMTQN
-441 HRGIAAA
+441 HRALA
-448 SLVQLGNGDKAG
+448 SACIVQAGHGEGSGADKRRSHG
-460 AAPRTA
+460 VNDICGPI
-466 DLHDPLGTIMASG
+466 GTVTASG
-479 GKYGV
+479 GGQS
-484 AAAHLVK
+484 
-491 FRFDDAGKPLDE
+491 
-503 PLPTITSGGNY
+503 IS
-514 QRPAGAAHAMGI
+514 
-526 ATAFMAQMN
+526 TAVMIQAN
-535 GGFNTTAAKSLEDPM
+535 GGFNTTHAKDMREPM

-558 QQQLVTATLVTNTTG
+558 QQQL
-573 HAPSDIEGPVPTLTT
+573 
-588 GQHHMLATA
+588 ATA
-597 HLLHLRGNC
+597 HLVHMRGNC
-606 DARDSADPLHTVSAG
+606 DARDANDPLHTISAG
-621 GTHHGLVTAFMERQ
+621 GQHHGLVSAFMERA
-635 FGASVG
+635 FGGSVG
-641 QDLDEPAPTITAG
+641 QCLEEPAPTITAG

-662 SFELSPEHE
+662 SLTLSPEHE
-671 EGALRVAAFLISY
+671 AGALRVAAFLISY
-684 YGTENMSGCDQ
+684 YGTENISACDA

-705 LGLVTVMV
+705 LAMVTVMV
-713 KGTPYVIVDIRLRM
+713 KGTPYVIVDICLRM
-727 LQPAELYQAQGF
+727 LKPTELYKAQGF
-739 PTDYIITHGADG
+739 PADYVISHGADG
-751 KPFTKTEQVHMC
+751 KPFTKTQQVHMC

-775 ARANDPWRTNVQHQ
+775 ARANDPWR
-789 VAA
+789 VAELHSAAA

>member
-1 MSASKKKHPFDF
+1 MTSLKRAPLDF
-13 KTQYGL
+13 KTQYSL
-19 GFDPQD
+19 GFNAQD

-38 AGTGL
+38 AATGL
-43 EMGLGRKVN
+43 EIGLGRNVS

-59 KAISMHTINHPGA
+59 AAISMHTINHPGA

-84 DTECGGKA
+84 DTECDGKA

-131 KKPRVISLENVKQ
+131 KRPRVISLENVKQ
-144 ILQWGRLIA
+144 ILQWGPLVA
-153 KRDKATGRVIKLGG
+153 KRCKATGRVMKLGG
-167 AIAAPG
+167 NVAAPG

-178 DQQFLIPDPK
+178 DQQFLIPNPAR
-188 QRGRTWRRFVAL
+188 RGQTWAVFVAEL
-200 LEGMGYVVEWKVIKA
+200 KRLGYAVEWRVIRA

-228 MLARCDGQ
+228 MIARCDGQ

-242 PTHAKKPAK
+242 PTHAKHPAK
-251 AQKPWRTAAE
+251 GQKPWKTAAE

-269 KSIFGRKKDLAP
+269 KSIFGRKKDLAS

-290 MKKFVIDNATPFIV
+290 MKKFVIDNPAPFIV

-310 GETVQSANQPLR
+310 VGNVQPSNEPLR
-322 TVNSYPRG
+322 TVTSYPKG

-346 GSDRINDPLEPLPT
+346 GSDRINDPQEPLPT

-372 SPTLVQTGYG
+372 SPTLIQCGYG

-389 RVPGLDQPLGTV
+389 RVPGIDQPLGTV

-410 TSAVLVGAGGPEY
+410 TSSVLVGAGGPVY
-423 SGKPT
+423 AGH
-428 AADQPV
+428 PV
-434 GSLLAQN
+434 TVNQ
-441 HRGIAAA
+441 
-448 SLVQLGNGDKAG
+448 
-460 AAPRTA
+460 
-466 DLHDPLGTIMASG
+466 
-479 GKYGV
+479 
-484 AAAHLVK
+484 
-491 FRFDDAGKPLDE
+491 
-503 PLPTITSGGNY
+503 
-514 QRPAGAAHAMGI
+514 PAGTLMTRSHRAV

-535 GGFNTTAAKSLEDPM
+535 GGFNTTDAKSIEDPM

-558 QQQLVTATLVTNTTG
+558 QQQLVAANLV
-573 HAPSDIEGPVPTLTT
+573 
-588 GQHHMLATA
+588 
-597 HLLHLRGNC
+597 HLRGNC
-606 DARDSADPLHTVSAG
+606 DARDVSDPLHTVSAG
-621 GTHHGLVTAFMERQ
+621 GQHHGLVTAFMERQ

-641 QDLDEPAPTITAG
+641 QPLDEPAPTVTAG
-654 GGGKSSLV
+654 GGGKSSVV
-662 SFELSPEHE
+662 SLRLSPEHE
-671 EGALRVAAFLISY
+671 AGALRVAAFLISY
-684 YGTENMSGCDQ
+684 YGTENVSAAGE

-705 LGLVTVMV
+705 LALVTVMV
-713 KGTPYVIVDIRLRM
+713 KGTPYVIVDICLRM
-727 LQPAELYQAQGF
+727 LKPSELYKAQGF
-739 PTDYIITHGADG
+739 PADYVITHGADG
-751 KPFTKTEQVHMC
+751 KPFTKTQQVHMC

-775 ARANDPWRTNVQHQ
+775 AKANDPWRQIELCKE
-789 VAA
+789 AA

>member
-1 MSASKKKHPFDF
+1 MSAQQKKHPFDF

-19 GFDPQD
+19 GFNQQD

-43 EMGLGRKVN
+43 EMGLGRAVT
-52 VAKNHSA
+52 VAKNHSPA
-59 KAISMHTINHPGA
+59 AISMHTVNHPHA

-84 DTECGGKA
+84 DTECGGRA

-131 KKPRVISLENVKQ
+131 KRPRVISLENVKQ
-144 ILQWGRLIA
+144 ILQWGPLVA
-153 KRDKATGRVIKLGG
+153 KRCKATGRVVKLGG
-167 AIAAPG
+167 GIAEPG

-178 DQQFLIPDPK
+178 SEQFLVPNQK
-188 QRGRTWRRFVAL
+188 RRGQTWAVFVAEL
-200 LEGMGYVVEWKVIKA
+200 QRLGYAVEWRVIKA

-228 MLARCDGQ
+228 MIARCDGQ

-242 PTHAKKPAK
+242 PTHAKNPVKGQ
-251 AQKPWRTAAE
+251 QKWRTAAE
-261 CIDFSDLG
+261 CIDWTIPS

-290 MKKFVIDNATPFIV
+290 MRKFVLDSANPFIV

-310 GETVQSANQPLR
+310 GESVQSADEPLR
-322 TVNSYPRG
+322 TVTSWPRG
-330 GAFSVVSPV
+330 GSFAMASPI

-346 GSDRINDPLEPLPT
+346 GSDRINDPHAPLPT
-360 VTCANRG
+360 ITCANRG
-367 ELTLI
+367 EMTLI
-372 SPTLVQTGYG
+372 SPVMI
-382 ERDGQEP
+382 
-389 RVPGLDQPLGTV
+389 
-401 VAGGVKHAL
+401 
-410 TSAVLVGAGGPEY
+410 GAGGPEY
-423 SGKPT
+423 SGKPV

-434 GSLLAQN
+434 GTLMTQN
-441 HRGIAAA
+441 HRAI
-448 SLVQLGNGDKAG
+448 
-460 AAPRTA
+460 
-466 DLHDPLGTIMASG
+466 
-479 GKYGV
+479 

-491 FRFDDAGKPLDE
+491 FRFADEGKALDE

-514 QRPAGAAHAMGI
+514 KRPAGAAHAMGI
-526 ATAFMAQMN
+526 STVFMAQMN
-535 GGFNTTAAKSLEDPM
+535 GGFNTTAAKSIEDPM

-558 QQQLVTATLVTNTTG
+558 QQQLVTANLV
-573 HAPSDIEGPVPTLTT
+573 
-588 GQHHMLATA
+588 
-597 HLLHLRGNC
+597 HLRGNC
-606 DARDSADPLHTVSAG
+606 DARDLNDPLHTISAG
-621 GTHHGLVTAFMERQ
+621 GTHHGLMTAFLDRQ
-635 FGASVG
+635 FGASIG
-641 QDLDEPAPTITAG
+641 QSLDEPAPTITAG

-662 SFELSPEHE
+662 ELQLSPEVE
-671 EGALRVAAFLISY
+671 AGALRVAAFLISY
-684 YGTENMSGCDQ
+684 YGTENVSGANE
-695 PAPTITTKDR
+695 PAPTITTRDR
-705 LGLVTVMV
+705 LALVTVTI
-713 KGTPYVIVDIRLRM
+713 KGTPYVIVDICLRM
-727 LQPAELYQAQGF
+727 LQPAELYKAQGF
-739 PTDYIITHGADG
+739 PGDYIISHGADG
-751 KPFTKTEQVHMC
+751 KPFTKTQQVHMC

-775 ARANDPWRTNVQHQ
+775 ARANDPWRIAQAM
-789 VAA
+789 AA

>member
-1 MSASKKKHPFDF
+1 MSAQQKKHPFDF

-19 GFDPQD
+19 GFSTQD

-43 EMGLGRKVN
+43 EMGLGRAVN

-59 KAISMHTINHPGA
+59 AAISMHTVNHPGA
-72 KHFTT
+72 VHYTT

-144 ILQWGRLIA
+144 ILQWGPLIA
-153 KRDKATGRVIKLGG
+153 KRCKSTGRIVKLGG
-167 AIAAPG
+167 GVAAPG

-178 DQQFLIPDPK
+178 SQQFLVPDPAR
-188 QRGRTWRRFVAL
+188 RGQTWAVFVAEL
-200 LEGMGYVVEWKVIKA
+200 QRLGYAVEWRVIKA
-215 CDFGAPT
+215 CDVGAPT

-228 MLARCDGQ
+228 MIARCDGQ

-242 PTHAKKPAK
+242 PTHAKNPAK
-251 AQKPWRTAAE
+251 GQQKWRTAAE
-261 CIDFSDLG
+261 CIDWTIPS
-269 KSIFGRKKDLAP
+269 KSIFNRAKPLAP
-281 ATLRRVAKG
+281 ATLRRIAKG
-290 MKKFVIDNATPFIV
+290 MKRFVIDAADPFIV

-310 GETVQSANQPLR
+310 GESVQSANEPLR
-322 TVNSYPRG
+322 TVTSWPRG
-330 GAFSVVSPV
+330 GSFAMASPI

-346 GSDRINDPLEPLPT
+346 GSDRINDPHAPLPT

-372 SPTLVQTGYG
+372 SPVM
-382 ERDGQEP
+382 
-389 RVPGLDQPLGTV
+389 
-401 VAGGVKHAL
+401 
-410 TSAVLVGAGGPEY
+410 VGAGGPAY
-423 SGKPT
+423 SGKP
-428 AADQPV
+428 ASADQPV
-434 GSLLAQN
+434 GTLMTQN
-441 HRGIAAA
+441 HRA
-448 SLVQLGNGDKAG
+448 L
-460 AAPRTA
+460 
-466 DLHDPLGTIMASG
+466 
-479 GKYGV
+479 

-491 FRFDDAGKPLDE
+491 FRFSDEGKALDE

-514 QRPAGAAHAMGI
+514 QRPVGAAHAMGI
-526 ATAFMAQMN
+526 STVFMAQMN
-535 GGFNTTAAKSLEDPM
+535 GGFNTTTAKSIEDPM

-558 QQQLVTATLVTNTTG
+558 QQQLVTANLV
-573 HAPSDIEGPVPTLTT
+573 
-588 GQHHMLATA
+588 
-597 HLLHLRGNC
+597 HLRGNC
-606 DARDSADPLHTVSAG
+606 DARDAADPLHTISAG

-635 FGASVG
+635 FGGSVG
-641 QDLDEPAPTITAG
+641 QGVDEPAPTITAG

-662 SFELSPEHE
+662 ELQLSPEVE
-671 EGALRVAAFLISY
+671 AGALRVAAFLISY
-684 YGTENMSGCDQ
+684 YGTENVSATDA

-705 LGLVTVMV
+705 LGLVTVTI
-713 KGTPYVIVDIRLRM
+713 KGTPYVIVDICLRM
-727 LQPAELYQAQGF
+727 LQPAELYKAQGF
-739 PTDYIITHGADG
+739 PDDYIISHGADG
-751 KPFTKTEQVHMC
+751 KPFTKTQQVHMC

-775 ARANDPWRTNVQHQ
+775 ARANDPWRVVENNA

>member
-1 MSASKKKHPFDF
+1 MSAKQKKHPFDF

-19 GFDPQD
+19 GFNPQD

-43 EMGLGRKVN
+43 EMGLGRTVN
-52 VAKNHSA
+52 VAKNHSPQ
-59 KAISMHTINHPGA
+59 AISMHTVNHPGA

-77 DVFDGDP
+77 DVFEGDP

-123 IGLKWAGK
+123 IGLKWGGK
-131 KKPRVISLENVKQ
+131 KRPRVISLENVKQ

-153 KRDKATGRVIKLGG
+153 KRDKATGRVVKLDGT
-167 AIAAPG
+167 IATPG

-178 DQQFLIPDPK
+178 GQQFLIPDPK

-228 MLARCDGQ
+228 MIARCDGQ

-242 PTHAKKPAK
+242 PTHAKNPAK
-251 AQKPWRTAAE
+251 GQQKWKTAAD

-290 MKKFVIDNATPFIV
+290 MKKFVIDSAAPFIV

-310 GETVQSANQPLR
+310 GETVQSAADPLR
-322 TVNSYPRG
+322 TVTSYPKG

-372 SPTLVQTGYG
+372 SPLM
-382 ERDGQEP
+382 
-389 RVPGLDQPLGTV
+389 
-401 VAGGVKHAL
+401 
-410 TSAVLVGAGGPEY
+410 VGAGGPEY
-423 SGKPT
+423 SGKPVSV
-428 AADQPV
+428 DQPT
-434 GSLLAQN
+434 GTLMTQN
-441 HRGIAAA
+441 HRALA
-448 SLVQLGNGDKAG
+448 SACIVQAG
-460 AAPRTA
+460 HGEGSGANKRRSHGVNDICGPV
-466 DLHDPLGTIMASG
+466 GTVTASG
-479 GKYGV
+479 GGQS
-484 AAAHLVK
+484 
-491 FRFDDAGKPLDE
+491 
-503 PLPTITSGGNY
+503 IS
-514 QRPAGAAHAMGI
+514 
-526 ATAFMAQMN
+526 TAVMIQAN
-535 GGFNTTAAKSLEDPM
+535 GGFNVTHAKDIRAPM

-558 QQQLVTATLVTNTTG
+558 QQQL
-573 HAPSDIEGPVPTLTT
+573 
-588 GQHHMLATA
+588 ATA
-597 HLLHLRGNC
+597 HLVHMRGNC
-606 DARDSADPLHTVSAG
+606 DARNANDPLHTVSAG
-621 GTHHGLVTAFMERQ
+621 GQHHGLVSAFMERA
-635 FGASVG
+635 FGE
-641 QDLDEPAPTITAG
+641 EPAPTSIN
-654 GGGKSSLV
+654 
-662 SFELSPEHE
+662 LSPEHE
-671 EGALRVAAFLISY
+671 AGALRVAAFLISY
-684 YGTENMSGCDQ
+684 YGTENISACDA

-705 LGLVTVMV
+705 LAMVTVMV
-713 KGTPYVIVDIRLRM
+713 KGMPYVIVDIRLRM
-727 LQPAELYQAQGF
+727 LKPSELYKAQGF
-739 PTDYIITHGADG
+739 PADYIISHGADG
-751 KPFTKTEQVHMC
+751 KPFTKTQQVHMC

-775 ARANDPWRTNVQHQ
+775 ARANDPWRTEQRQ
-789 VAA
+789 ARAA

>member
-1 MSASKKKHPFDF
+1 MSAKQKKHPFDF

-19 GFDPQD
+19 GFNPQD

-43 EMGLGRKVN
+43 EMGLSRAVS
-52 VAKNHSA
+52 VAKNHSPQ
-59 KAISMHTINHPGA
+59 AISMHTVNHPGA
-72 KHFTT
+72 QHYTT
-77 DVFDGDP
+77 DVFEGDP

-123 IGLKWAGK
+123 IGLKWAGMK
-131 KKPRVISLENVKQ
+131 RPRVISLENVKQ

-153 KRDKATGRVIKLGG
+153 KRDKATGRVVKLGG
-167 AIAAPG
+167 EVAAPG

-178 DQQFLIPDPK
+178 GQQFLIPDPK

-200 LEGMGYVVEWKVIKA
+200 LEGMGYVVEWKVIRA

-228 MLARCDGQ
+228 MIARCDGQ

-242 PTHAKKPAK
+242 PTHAKNPVKGQ
-251 AQKPWRTAAE
+251 QKWKTAAD
-261 CIDFSDLG
+261 CIDFTDLG

-290 MKKFVIDNATPFIV
+290 MKKFVIDSAAPFIV

-310 GETVQSANQPLR
+310 GETVQSADEPLR
-322 TVNSYPRG
+322 TVTSYPKG
-330 GAFSVVSPV
+330 GAFSVVSPI

-372 SPTLVQTGYG
+372 SPLM
-382 ERDGQEP
+382 
-389 RVPGLDQPLGTV
+389 
-401 VAGGVKHAL
+401 
-410 TSAVLVGAGGPEY
+410 VGAGGPEY
-423 SGKPT
+423 SGKPVGM
-428 AADQPV
+428 DQPV
-434 GSLLAQN
+434 GTLMTQN
-441 HRGIAAA
+441 HRALA
-448 SLVQLGNGDKAG
+448 SACIVQAG
-460 AAPRTA
+460 
-466 DLHDPLGTIMASG
+466 HGEGSGTNRRRSHGVNDICGPVGTVTASG
-479 GKYGV
+479 GGQSV
-484 AAAHLVK
+484 
-491 FRFDDAGKPLDE
+491 
-503 PLPTITSGGNY
+503 S
-514 QRPAGAAHAMGI
+514 
-526 ATAFMAQMN
+526 TAVMIQAN
-535 GGFNTTAAKSLEDPM
+535 GGFNTTHAKGMHEPM

-558 QQQLVTATLVTNTTG
+558 QQQLLSATLITNTTG
-573 HAPSDIEGPVPTLTT
+573 HAPSDLAGPVPTVTT
-588 GQHHMLATA
+588 GQHHALVAANLVHM
-597 HLLHLRGNC
+597 RGNC
-606 DARDSADPLHTVSAG
+606 DARDVNDPLHTISAG
-621 GTHHGLVTAFMERQ
+621 GQHHGLVSAFMERA
-635 FGASVG
+635 FGGSIG
-641 QDLDEPAPTITAG
+641 QGLEDPAPTITAG

-662 SFELSPEHE
+662 SLTLSPEHE
-671 EGALRVAAFLISY
+671 AGALRVAAFLISY
-684 YGTENMSGCDQ
+684 YGTENISACDA

-705 LGLVTVMV
+705 LAMVTVMV
-713 KGTPYVIVDIRLRM
+713 KGTPYVIVDICLRM
-727 LQPAELYQAQGF
+727 LKPAELYKAQGF
-739 PTDYIITHGADG
+739 PADYIISHGADG
-751 KPFTKTEQVHMC
+751 KPFTKTQQVHMC

-775 ARANDPWRTNVQHQ
+775 ARANDPWRAVERQSK
-789 VAA
+789 AA